1 MRKGLIVVAFA
12 AGWLGG
18 VASHYVWPRPVLAES
33 SPVEI
38 RARRFVLVNDRGAVI
53 GTFAEEANGP
63 ALKLYDKQGRET
75 WVAGT
80 ATGEKAAGRSFAAVG
95 R

>member
-1 MRKGLIVVAFA
+1 MRKGLVAAAFA
-12 AGWLGG
+12 AGFLGG
-18 VASHYVWPRPVLAES
+18 AAAHYVSPRPVLAES

-38 RARRFVLVNDRGAVI
+38 RARKFVLVNDRGAVI

-63 ALKLYDKQGRET
+63 ALKLYDKEGREI
-75 WVAGT
+75 WVAGYPAGGK
-80 ATGEKAAGRSFAAVG
+80 ATGRTFATVG